1 MADVK
6 TAFTWDSAARLL
18 TYDVTVS
25 GVQPADMVLVALHR
39 GEANQLGPVVAP
51 LVRTGFLSAAG
62 QVPLRDSER
71 DDLLAGRLYVRWYTR
86 QQPLGNGRIPVT
98 AK

>member
-1 MADVK
+1 MI
-6 TAFTWDSAARLL
+6 
-18 TYDVTVS
+18 
-25 GVQPADMVLVALHR
+25 LVALHR
-39 GEANQLGPVVAP
+39 GEPRQLGPVIAP

-62 QVPLRDSER
+62 QVPLRDNER

-86 QQPLGNGRIPVT
+86 QQPLGDGRIPVM